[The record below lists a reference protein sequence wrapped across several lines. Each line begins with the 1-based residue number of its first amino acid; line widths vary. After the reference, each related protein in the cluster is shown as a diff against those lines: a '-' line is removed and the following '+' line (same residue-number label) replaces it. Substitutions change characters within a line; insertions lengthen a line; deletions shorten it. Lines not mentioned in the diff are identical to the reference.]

1 METEFEATLGYE
13 KNQKAD
19 FLTDKKNGHS
29 PKIFKS
35 HYGKSKLV
43 FHGIGMGNR
52 IIILTPSAIPFS
64 LVLYLSEQKNNCHF
78 ICYGSLLSPVF
89 YTTFNNTSGTAFFFK
104 TKYFVFSSILPP
116 VCLPTKNKCALWKD
130 ISTFVFLMQALF
142 HLKSHTQLLFL
153 RP

>member
-1 METEFEATLGYE
+1 MYSLHKESFKNILQKLMETEFEATLGYE

-89 YTTFNNTSGTAFFFK
+89 YTTFNNTSVTTINPGYLEVAK
-104 TKYFVFSSILPP
+104 THRYASS
-116 VCLPTKNKCALWKD
+116 
-130 ISTFVFLMQALF
+130 
-142 HLKSHTQLLFL
+142 
-153 RP
+153 